1 MENINIIQSVIQEM
15 KENYERIAEIE
26 KRTYDGHFGYNMT
39 PEERK
44 EIEHRKNYYK
54 NLPKV
59 LRNNKDIIIEAV
71 KCDGRNCDFIDKAFY
86 HDKDVAKASI
96 VAECENEYYFRDM
109 LDKNF
114 VLELVEAGAEHGRL
128 FCGPIS
134 GLYRKN
140 PEAFNDDEFVKK
152 LLKLPDSGETLVYAS
167 ERIMSDKDTVME
179 GLKPEKDYL
188 VCFRRIGDNLKI
200 DPDIQFAYFKNLIAV
215 GEAWCFPGEVRSAME
230 SNDFSDYDKI
240 FIAQILNRDDIFRYF
255 EKDDIEPMLEV
266 RDALNQEIMD
276 KTNSNDGISR

>member
-1 MENINIIQSVIQEM
+1 MENVDIIQSVIQEM

-26 KRTYDGHFGYNMT
+26 KRTYDGFSYNMT

-71 KCDGRNCDFIDKAFY
+71 KCDGNNCNFIDKGFY
-86 HDKDVAKASI
+86 HDKDVAKVSI
-96 VAECENEYYFRDM
+96 VAEPENEYYFRDI

-114 VLELVEAGAEHGRL
+114 VLELVEAGAEHGSMS
-128 FCGPIS
+128 CGPIS
-134 GLYRKN
+134 GLYRKD

-152 LLKLPDSGETLVYAS
+152 LLKLPDSGEALVYAS
-167 ERIMSDKDTVME
+167 ERIMRDKDTVME
-179 GLKPEKDYL
+179 GLKPEKDITN
-188 VCFRRIGDNLKI
+188 CFQRFGDNLKI
-200 DPDIQFAYFKNLIAV
+200 DPDIQFAYFKSLIANN
-215 GEAWCFPGEVRSAME
+215 EAVYFPGDVQNAME

-255 EKDDIEPMLEV
+255 EKDAIEPMLEL

-276 KTNSNDGISR
+276 KTNSNEGISR